1 MESEPELNKSEKNS
15 LPKWLRKLADE
26 SWQAELLISG
36 LAILGAAQLP
46 SLLYMFSDWLLLN
59 VQIKYL
65 WVFNFLLIYLGV
77 AALVLL
83 FNFSIHFAMR
93 TFWVG
98 MVGLSSVYP
107 DGIGPLR
114 EVVKDYYVDDVK
126 KNYPNLQQV
135 IIRTEKACS
144 IVFSATSM
152 LVMMFVGISTVIA
165 GFVLLAMLIEN
176 LTNSSVAFDDVMT
189 YALGG
194 LFVCMMLLSMVN
206 YTPLV
211 KNPRIERFMVAYSR
225 MTRKLFNPLFDKS
238 GGYLYTVFMTRLS
251 LKGFAVYGFVY
262 YVLLMFSYFY
272 MVNVSS
278 LKLLSNPERGIYE
291 AASRE
296 DRVFAGAYLNE
307 RETELTSF
315 QPGIAQAQYENGETM
330 LLFIPE
336 LADDSHWI
344 EERCELKKID
354 DTLEAQRRRIAIRG
368 RWQVCA
374 SQYWKVKFDDVEQ
387 PWNPQRYRL
396 LDQADG
402 WTDRILLPASLSA
415 GKHELTLHMK
425 RDTGYVI
432 RARIPFW
439 IMDK

>member
-1 MESEPELNKSEKNS
+1 MESVPELNKSEKNS
-15 LPKWLRKLADE
+15 LPKWLKKLADE
-26 SWQAELLISG
+26 SWQAELLIRG

-65 WVFNFLLIYLGV
+65 WVFNFLIIYLGV

-176 LTNSSVAFDDVMT
+176 LTSSSVAFDDVMT

-194 LFVCMMLLSMVN
+194 LFISMMLLSLVN

-225 MTRKLFNPLFDKS
+225 LTRKLFNPLFDKS

-307 RETELTSF
+307 RETELTYF
-315 QPGIAQAQYENGETM
+315 QPGIAQAQ
-330 LLFIPE
+330 
-336 LADDSHWI
+336 
-344 EERCELKKID
+344 
-354 DTLEAQRRRIAIRG
+354 
-368 RWQVCA
+368 
-374 SQYWKVKFDDVEQ
+374 
-387 PWNPQRYRL
+387 
-396 LDQADG
+396 
-402 WTDRILLPASLSA
+402 
-415 GKHELTLHMK
+415 
-425 RDTGYVI
+425 
-432 RARIPFW
+432 
-439 IMDK
+439 

>member
-1 MESEPELNKSEKNS
+1 MESVPELNKSEKNS
-15 LPKWLRKLADE
+15 LPKWLKKLADE

-65 WVFNFLLIYLGV
+65 WVFNFLIIYLGV

-176 LTNSSVAFDDVMT
+176 LTSSSVAFDDVMT

-194 LFVCMMLLSMVN
+194 LFISMMLLSLVN

-225 MTRKLFNPLFDKS
+225 LTRKLFNPLFDKS

-307 RETELTSF
+307 RETELTYF

-354 DTLEAQRRRIAIRG
+354 DTLEAQRRRIAIRS

-387 PWNPQRYRL
+387 AWNPQRYRL

-402 WTDRILLPASLSA
+402 WTDRILLPASLSS